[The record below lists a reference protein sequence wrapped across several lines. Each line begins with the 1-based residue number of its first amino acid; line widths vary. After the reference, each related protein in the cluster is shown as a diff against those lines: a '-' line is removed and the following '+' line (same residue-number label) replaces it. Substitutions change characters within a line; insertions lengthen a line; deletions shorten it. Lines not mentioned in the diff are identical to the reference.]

1 MSATDLWCDNC
12 NRLIAATSVVR
23 DDEGL
28 EHCPRCAEALGP
40 TQGVAE
46 DAEAGDDADD
56 DEEGA
61 PKPPWHFKVLL
72 VATVIYLIYR
82 LIWFIFWLSH
92 HA

>member
-12 NRLIAATSVVR
+12 NRLIKATSVVT
-23 DDEGL
+23 DDDGR
-28 EHCPRCAEALGP
+28 EHCPRCAAALGADH
-40 TQGVAE
+40 GADV
-46 DAEAGDDADD
+46 DAGDDGVE
-56 DEEGA
+56 EEGP
-61 PKPPWHFKVLL
+61 PKAPWHFKVLL

>member
-12 NRLIAATSVVR
+12 NRLISATAIVR
-23 DDEGL
+23 DADGQ
-28 EHCPRCAEALGP
+28 EHCPRCTELLGTDHEADVGA
-40 TQGVAE
+40 GE
-46 DAEAGDDADD
+46 DDGE
-56 DEEGA
+56 EEGP
-61 PKPPWHFKVLL
+61 PKAPWHFKVLL

>member
-1 MSATDLWCDNC
+1 VSATDLWCDNC

-23 DDEGL
+23 DDEGQ
-28 EHCPRCAEALGP
+28 EYCPRCAEALG
-40 TQGVAE
+40 QSQRAG
-46 DAEAGDDADD
+46 DEAGDDADD
-56 DEEGA
+56 EGGA